1 MDMTYYE
8 IDESIVDL
16 EQRLAGSTELT
27 APLVES
33 LHEFRELRRDEG
45 MAAGQWV
52 SAIADAT
59 RRTIARIE
67 SHARA
72 GSAPGS
78 ILRVLPGSSRAIQG
92 ELEAEH
98 GDLFANLRRQLSLAL
113 AESAPGKG
121 LAVRLLDSV
130 IARECELAFHLNG
143 VSKLLIASVT
153 PAARPALAPAT
164 VASSRRGDLV

>member
-1 MDMTYYE
+1 MTYYE
-8 IDESIVDL
+8 IDESVVDL
-16 EQRLAGSTELT
+16 EQKLIGSTGLT

-33 LHEFRELRRDEG
+33 LHEFRDLRRDEG
-45 MAAGQWV
+45 MPAGQWV

-59 RRTIARIE
+59 RRTISRIE

-78 ILRVLPGSSRAIQG
+78 ILRLLPGSSRAIQG
-92 ELEAEH
+92 QLAAEH
-98 GDLFANLRRQLSLAL
+98 GDLFANMRRQLSLAL
-113 AESAPGKG
+113 AESAPGKA

-143 VSKLLIASVT
+143 VSRLLATSAAP
-153 PAARPALAPAT
+153 PAPVPAPFAT
-164 VASSRRGDLV
+164 SRRGELV